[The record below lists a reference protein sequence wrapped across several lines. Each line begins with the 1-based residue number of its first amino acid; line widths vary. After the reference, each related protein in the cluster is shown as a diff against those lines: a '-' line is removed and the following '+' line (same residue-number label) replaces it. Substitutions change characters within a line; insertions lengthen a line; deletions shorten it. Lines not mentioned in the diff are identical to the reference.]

1 MKNSQNT
8 MVVSMTDVDI
18 KKLSDRQL
26 TNLIKLL
33 SKRGDIQGV
42 RAKVIVSEEIDRRE
56 KRRKKK

>member
-1 MKNSQNT
+1 
-8 MVVSMTDVDI
+8 MTDVDI